1 MTMAHDNYEETGHF
15 PVDIDG
21 RRYHIP
27 NHCPHRA
34 GRLRYGHVDTQ
45 RKTITC
51 PLHHSVFCLESGRQI
66 AGVECGALDVGHASI
81 NGIDTRE
88 TAPSGG
94 AVPVTIS
101 PDKDKRMQ
109 YVPEQLWTPFSE
121 SLLGWDDAFHDLMLN
136 DRLRMK
142 AYRDAIM
149 ETVRPGDHVVDL
161 GTGTGILSQWALEA
175 GAARVTGIEMNTEI
189 LDLAV
194 RRMNDAGYGARF
206 VPVNQVSYDVELDA
220 HADVLISEIIGN
232 MADNENFQPI
242 LEDAIRRFL
251 KPDGSI
257 LPLSVSSFLVP
268 VAAPRAH
275 EDLRGGAVSSLTPR
289 YDVAQLYEKK
299 GIRSPFNLYYDCI
312 LPRALYLSDPQQLCH
327 YAGKWDQP
335 SSYTRQLRYVLH
347 ADGLLTGFK
356 CCFTAALTAGT
367 VLDISGGDV
376 PAGETSDSWKHAYLP
391 IECPI
396 EVQAGDTLNLSF
408 SRRYPDGGE
417 TGFQQLYAWR
427 GTVERQGNLVGRF
440 AQDMGE

>member
-1 MTMAHDNYEETGHF
+1 M
-15 PVDIDG
+15 
-21 RRYHIP
+21 
-27 NHCPHRA
+27 
-34 GRLRYGHVDTQ
+34 
-45 RKTITC
+45 
-51 PLHHSVFCLESGRQI
+51 
-66 AGVECGALDVGHASI
+66 
-81 NGIDTRE
+81 
-88 TAPSGG
+88 
-94 AVPVTIS
+94 
-101 PDKDKRMQ
+101 
-109 YVPEQLWTPFSE
+109 
-121 SLLGWDDAFHDLMLN
+121 
-136 DRLRMK
+136 
-142 AYRDAIM
+142 
-149 ETVRPGDHVVDL
+149 
-161 GTGTGILSQWALEA
+161 
-175 GAARVTGIEMNTEI
+175 
-189 LDLAV
+189 
-194 RRMNDAGYGARF
+194 
-206 VPVNQVSYDVELDA
+206 
-220 HADVLISEIIGN
+220 
-232 MADNENFQPI
+232 
-242 LEDAIRRFL
+242 
-251 KPDGSI
+251 
-257 LPLSVSSFLVP
+257 
-268 VAAPRAH
+268 AAPRAH